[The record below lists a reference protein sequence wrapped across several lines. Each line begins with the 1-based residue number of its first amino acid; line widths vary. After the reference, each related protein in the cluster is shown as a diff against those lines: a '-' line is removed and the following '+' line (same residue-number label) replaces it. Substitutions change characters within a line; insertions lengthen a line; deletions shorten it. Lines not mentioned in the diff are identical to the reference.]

1 MFVIV
6 HNNSVI
12 LGPMRWNRFRFENF
26 LVEELEVST
35 TLPQQN
41 SSVVTVSDEISIYPI
56 QGSLDPV
63 FNPKIE
69 ILHGPFWE
77 FTDSAAISSYQ
88 VLSKTVES
96 VKNELKSLAA
106 AERWNRENTQV
117 SVTIN
122 DISCDFK
129 TDRET
134 RMVLQNA
141 LTSPSDANVWKVA
154 GDTWVTLT
162 KVDLQNILTAVL
174 THVQASF
181 DWEHDIVTQINAA
194 ETLIQLDSIQITQP
208 NNMGVLNGN

>member
-181 DWEHDIVTQINAA
+181 DWEHSIVTQINAA
-194 ETLIQLDSIQITQP
+194 ETLAELDTIQITQP
-208 NNMGVLNGN
+208 NNIGVLNGN